1 MPMKDFLINLY
12 LLPTKLSY
20 RLAFSFLRSHGFKL
34 QNIFSTFSKDCLYEY
49 DAIYVNVNI

>member
-1 MPMKDFLINLY
+1 MKDFLINLY